1 MTPKLTM
8 QSSLQEIF
16 DDPKFDELTLN
27 EIKAIKEQIF
37 KLKRVKGGV
46 KDFLDKFTIEEI
58 KYQYIRIAN
67 HKSYCTTVQKQLI
80 KRIVSKAAI
89 MTINYY
95 SESNKTTIQKEELTT
110 T

>member
-1 MTPKLTM
+1 MKPKLTM

-16 DDPKFDELTLN
+16 DDPKFDELVLN
-27 EIKAIKEQIF
+27 EIKDIQKQVST
-37 KLKRVKGGV
+37 LKRVKGGV

-67 HKSYCTTVQKQLI
+67 RKSYCTTIQKQLI

-89 MTINYY
+89 LTVQFY
-95 SESNKTTIQKEELTT
+95 SIPKNNIVKEELTT
-110 T
+110 I